1 MKKVA
6 VIGAGISGLL
16 IANLFKR
23 NEKYQVTIFDRNS
36 LIDLKEGYGI
46 QLSVNSIKL
55 LNKIQFDRLENNK
68 KLDNY
73 MLPTFTKKVVKYLEK
88 K

>member
-1 MKKVA
+1 MKKVGI
-6 VIGAGISGLL
+6 IGAGISGLF

-23 NEKYQVTIFDRNS
+23 NEKYQVTIFERNS

-55 LNKIQFDRLENNK
+55 LNKIQFDKLENK
-68 KLDNY
+68 RSLIQTKSI
-73 MLPTFTKKVVKYLEK
+73 FTQLKILIRYVS
-88 K
+88 